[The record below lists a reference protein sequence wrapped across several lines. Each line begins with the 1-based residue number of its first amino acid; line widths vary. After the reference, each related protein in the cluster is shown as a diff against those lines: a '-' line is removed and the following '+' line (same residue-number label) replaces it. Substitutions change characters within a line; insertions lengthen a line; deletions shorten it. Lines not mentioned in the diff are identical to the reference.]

1 MEHMRLGITYWNK
14 KWDKP
19 LDTDLAAIHDAF
31 CMNSTFTDEDKVKF
45 AEVLL
50 QGRYRTSHTNDSE
63 GDYIS
68 ELCRKFNANHAVEEL
83 IYAKSVYVL
92 MLWRYDFAQIFNA
105 IPLQFA
111 KQALKN
117 IYNRLGIV
125 IEDKDI
131 PRLLEQD
138 FVYQV
143 LFDLIA
149 ENLGSNKYVFCDDPA
164 GWHTFA
170 FGAWFNMWKFFG
182 IMGFNGYSPYTICG
196 DIGILCPKASDWKF
210 VALPKG
216 SLETIKELNDLARG
230 RSFPTWRQNA
240 FLGKLA
246 KI

>member
-1 MEHMRLGITYWNK
+1 MKLGMIYWNK

-31 CMNSTFTDEDKVKF
+31 CMCGTFTDEDKVKF

-50 QGRYRTSHTNDSE
+50 QGRYRIPVSDDSE

-68 ELCRKFNANHAVEEL
+68 NLCWKFNANHAVEEL
-83 IYAKSVYVL
+83 IYSESEYVIV
-92 MLWRYDFAQIFNA
+92 LWRYDFVKLFNA

-111 KQALKN
+111 KQALRN
-117 IYNRLGIV
+117 IYSRLGV
-125 IEDKDI
+125 VLEDKDI
-131 PRLLEQD
+131 LRLLEQD

-149 ENLGSNKYVFCDDPA
+149 TNLGSNKYVFCDDPA

-170 FGAWFNMWKFFG
+170 FGAWFNMWKLFG
-182 IMGFNGYSPYTICG
+182 IMGFNGYSPYTICA

-210 VALPKG
+210 VALPEG
-216 SLETIKELNDLARG
+216 SLETIKELNSLARG
-230 RSFPTWRQNA
+230 RSFPTWKQNA